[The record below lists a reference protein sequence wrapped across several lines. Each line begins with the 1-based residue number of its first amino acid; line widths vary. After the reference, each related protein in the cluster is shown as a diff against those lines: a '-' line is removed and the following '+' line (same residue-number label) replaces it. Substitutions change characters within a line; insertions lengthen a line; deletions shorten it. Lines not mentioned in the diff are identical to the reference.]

1 MEVYFFSFYV
11 RSMKG
16 KGKETA
22 SGQRGYFT
30 SFVSAQPMHLCGG
43 FAIP

>member
-1 MEVYFFSFYV
+1 
-11 RSMKG
+11 MKG

-30 SFVSAQPMHLCGG
+30 SFVSAKPMDLHGVVAG
-43 FAIP
+43 P